1 MDKETV
7 DSTPDYF
14 FNMFHEIRNALNIMM
29 ASCTMVNKHI
39 DDRERITDHLERI
52 NVSVERITGLIDD
65 ILDVYKME
73 QIKTGLAEKSFSIDK
88 LEEEL
93 KLLLE
98 PLAVDKKLKFSISSE
113 RFNNR
118 EVVGDYD
125 RLLQLLVNLAT
136 NSIKYTPCGG
146 NVVLCFEE
154 LKNNDGGTVSCRFIC
169 KDDGIGMSQEF
180 IGHIFEPFARAE
192 DERIRGIKGTGL
204 GMSIV
209 KEIITIMGGKIHIDS
224 TMDAGT
230 TVTAQLCLKKNMRKG

>member
-65 ILDVYKME
+65 TLDIYKME

-98 PLAVDKKLKFSISSE
+98 PLAVDKRLKFSISSE

-180 IGHIFEPFARAE
+180 IDHIFEPFARAE

-230 TVTAQLCLKKNMRKG
+230 TVTVQLCLKKNMRKG